1 MLAKAKNIG
10 EKLIT
15 LRGNKSQEEVAR
27 KINVSL
33 SALQAYEQGDRMPR
47 DEVKQRL
54 ADYYGC
60 KAENIFLI

>member
-1 MLAKAKNIG
+1 MLAKAKKIG

-33 SALQAYEQGDRMPR
+33 SALQAYEQGERMPR
-47 DEVKQRL
+47 EVKQRL